1 MPGKKSETNFKSRNW
16 THINVTTQWSISKQP
31 ITHLDPVFPP
41 PELLGVSIL
50 LCLPASL
57 FHWSHVFF
65 ALLCSPAVSGL
76 LFVSSLTPVL
86 PLCASC
92 SASWG
97 FLPPFLTVIKFLFL
111 PLSSPISA
119 PSQPSGYTPF
129 LLRDPR
135 WRCFLP
141 APSFPLLFLSPSVHF
156 FSQHHM
162 ALKAKVPTLLTFPI
176 TLFMKWPSSGIP
188 PFHADP
194 GYLPYAALQSCRCDV
209 PLSGYCFFA
218 CLSATLYVPTR
229 FPSLFSLQVFYF
241 SLGLSFSW
249 YSLTQ
254 VQKARLP
261 ERTTF

>member
-1 MPGKKSETNFKSRNW
+1 MPGKKSETNFKSHNW

-97 FLPPFLTVIKFLFL
+97 FLPPFLTVIKFLCFCLFL
-111 PLSSPISA
+111 P
-119 PSQPSGYTPF
+119 PS
-129 LLRDPR
+129 
-135 WRCFLP
+135 
-141 APSFPLLFLSPSVHF
+141 PLLLSP
-156 FSQHHM
+156 
-162 ALKAKVPTLLTFPI
+162 PDTL
-176 TLFMKWPSSGIP
+176 PSSSET
-188 PFHADP
+188 P
-194 GYLPYAALQSCRCDV
+194 GGDASFQLLLSLCSSCH
-209 PLSGYCFFA
+209 PLSTFSPSTTW
-218 CLSATLYVPTR
+218 LWRPR
-229 FPSLFSLQVFYF
+229 FQLF
-241 SLGLSFSW
+241 
-249 YSLTQ
+249 
-254 VQKARLP
+254 
-261 ERTTF
+261 